1 MDPRLLR
8 YYNQELRYLRE
19 MGAEFAQ
26 AFPKIAGRLG
36 MEGLEV
42 ADPYVERL
50 LEGCAFLAARV
61 QLKQDAEFPQLA
73 QQLLEMVSPN
83 LGAPLPSMLVAQIT
97 PGSDPNLLA
106 GLLLPRGTSLIGPA
120 TALSATRCEF
130 QTAQS
135 VVLTPLTVASV
146 QYFSTAPQDLPLSGL
161 GLRERPRSG
170 VRVQLELPVGLSV
183 AQLALDDLRF
193 YIGGMGDVARRLH
206 ELITCACMGV
216 LVGEPGRGRGRAD
229 ASAYHFLE
237 ANAVKAVGYD
247 DADAMLPVTLRGLS
261 GTRLMQEF
269 FAFAQRFMFI
279 DVCRLAAG
287 FKACSGSKVELVFLF
302 NRHEA
307 QLEGSGEPANFALH
321 CVPAINLFERR
332 ADRMDVDDSQTAF
345 HVVPDRMAVA
355 DHEVF
360 DVLSLQGFTDE
371 SAALTFLPL
380 FAVPQRDSAG
390 AQGFYSTVRKPRL
403 LPDSSQREGP
413 RSAYVGSEV
422 ELSLVDLKQAP
433 YRDGL
438 RQLSARVRCTN
449 RDLPLFMPASSTDWV
464 LQTSAP
470 VAGIQVLAG
479 PSRPVSA
486 PRDGG
491 VAWRLLSLLSLNH
504 LSLVDQS
511 PQEGALALR
520 ELLGLFA
527 PAGDLTGVRRQIE
540 GMRSVD
546 VKPVV
551 RRHPMPGPIAF
562 GRGLEVTITVDEM
575 AFEGSSAVLL
585 ASVLHHHLA
594 RHVSMNSFVRTV
606 LVSQARGVLM
616 RWEALSGA
624 RAVL

>member
-36 MEGLEV
+36 MEGMEV

-61 QLKQDAEFPQLA
+61 QLKQDAEFPQLS

-83 LGAPLPSMLVAQIT
+83 LGAPMPSMLVAQIT
-97 PGSDPNLLA
+97 PGADPNLVA
-106 GLLLPRGTSLIGPA
+106 GLTLPRGTTLTGPA

-135 VVLTPLTVASV
+135 VVLTPLVVTCV
-146 QYFSTAPQDLPLSGL
+146 QYFSTVPQDLPLSSL
-161 GLRERPRSG
+161 GLPERPRSG

-193 YIGGMGDVARRLH
+193 YIGGLGDVARRLH
-206 ELITCACMGV
+206 ELITCAGVGV
-216 LVGEPGRGRGRAD
+216 LVGEPSRSRGRAE
-229 ASAYHFLE
+229 ASAYRFLE
-237 ANAVKAVGYD
+237 ASAVKAVGYD

-279 DVCRLAAG
+279 DVCGLSAAL
-287 FKACSGSKVELVFLF
+287 KACSESQVELVFLF
-302 NRHEA
+302 NRHDA
-307 QLEGSGEPANFALH
+307 ALEGSGEPANFALH

-332 ADRMDVDDSQTAF
+332 AGRIDVDDSQTAF

-360 DVLSLQGFTDE
+360 DVRSLQGFAE
-371 SAALTFLPL
+371 GGEPITFLPL
-380 FAVPQRDSAG
+380 FAVPKRDPAG

-403 LPDSSQREGP
+403 LPGNSQREGP

-422 ELSLVDLKQAP
+422 YASIVDLKQAP

-449 RDLPLFMPASSTDWV
+449 RDLPLFMPTSSADWV

-470 VAGIQVLAG
+470 VAGIAVLAG
-479 PSRPVSA
+479 PSRPYSA

-511 PQEGALALR
+511 PEEGALALR
-520 ELLGLFA
+520 ELLELFA
-527 PAGDLTGVRRQIE
+527 PAGDVNGLRRQIE
-540 GMRSVD
+540 GVRRVA

-551 RRHPMPGPIAF
+551 RRHPVPGPIAF
-562 GRGLEVTITVDEM
+562 GRGLEVTVTVDEM

-585 ASVLHHHLA
+585 GSVLHRHLA

-606 LVSQARGVLM
+606 LVSQSRGVLM
-616 RWEALSGA
+616 TWGALSGA
-624 RAVL
+624 RALL